1 MPIQR
6 TAWKEAAWIFL
17 LSRFVIIL
25 VTYISFSIL
34 PLFGQTSGH
43 ICTLNINSC
52 IFSWFHWDAIAYVNI
67 AHHGYSLTRDTVFFP
82 LWPLLIHGVGV
93 LFGTSITVYYIAALL
108 LSNTCFY
115 FVLVV
120 FYCLL
125 SNDFEPTVA
134 KNASRTIEIDHR
146 GPLLLLPMIFRLHV
160 FRFRCAVGKRHVLQ
174 FALASRIA
182 DRTIEWV
189 IA

>member
-82 LWPLLIHGVGV
+82 LWPLLIHGAGV
-93 LFGTSITVYYIAALL
+93 LFGASTTAYYIAGLL
-108 LSNTCFY
+108 LSNSCSSAWQSSSSCDVETPWIGGWQAFLAFSRHFHAQQASCSSSLFWLY
-115 FVLVV
+115 S
-120 FYCLL
+120 C
-125 SNDFEPTVA
+125 
-134 KNASRTIEIDHR
+134 NASGCTGVIK
-146 GPLLLLPMIFRLHV
+146 PLNR
-160 FRFRCAVGKRHVLQ
+160 AGNKR
-174 FALASRIA
+174 
-182 DRTIEWV
+182 
-189 IA
+189 